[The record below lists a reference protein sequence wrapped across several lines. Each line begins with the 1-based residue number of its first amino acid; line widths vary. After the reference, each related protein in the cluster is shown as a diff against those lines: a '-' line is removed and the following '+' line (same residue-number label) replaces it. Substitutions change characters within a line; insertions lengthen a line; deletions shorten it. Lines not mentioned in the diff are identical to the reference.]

1 MCDTG
6 QQCLKFTTA
15 KVEQM
20 RKVKI
25 VESFDNIWAKAEKRN
40 AELGAVT
47 GFDVASSPRFHR
59 IFEKRAPTS
68 DKGSRYLVMGIYD
81 SVTKKYALFDS
92 INLSGN
98 FRYNNRAEPPEFK
111 QMLKLINSN

>member
-1 MCDTG
+1 
-6 QQCLKFTTA
+6 
-15 KVEQM
+15 M

-25 VESFDNIWAKAEKRN
+25 VDSFDKIWAKAEKRN
-40 AELGAVT
+40 AEIGAVSGYDAT
-47 GFDVASSPRFHR
+47 LNPRFHR
-59 IFEKRAPTS
+59 IFEKRAPAS

-111 QMLKLINSN
+111 QMLKMINGN